1 MFFCFFSS
9 SCGFY
14 SFTGA
19 SISSES
25 KTVSVEYF
33 INKANTV
40 QPILSQTFTEKLK
53 DYLLEQT
60 NLTLNTENGDLKF
73 SGEIIKYE
81 ITPIDIRSNETA
93 GQNKLSISVLVTF
106 EKLPMS

>member
-1 MFFCFFSS
+1 MKKINNYIFIIIFIISG
-9 SCGFY
+9 CGVY

-60 NLTLNTENGDLKF
+60 NLTLNTEKTF
-73 SGEIIKYE
+73 
-81 ITPIDIRSNETA
+81 ITIHITKAPSRNPNQYKA
-93 GQNKLSISVLVTF
+93 
-106 EKLPMS
+106 